1 MRKGAPSSGRSIRM
15 SANTPE
21 LTLYTY
27 FRSSAAFRVR
37 IALNLKGLEA
47 QQQFVSLLRGEQK
60 DKHYNTLNPQGVV
73 PTLVHDGHV
82 LGQSLAIIEYLEE
95 IAPNPPLLPEAALD
109 RAKVRQMAL
118 TIACEVHPLCNLRV
132 REYLAKTMDE
142 QQVLA
147 WQHHWIGL
155 GLAAMEAMVGDSRFC
170 FGPTVTLA
178 DICLIPQLYNARRV
192 GLDLSP
198 YPKLVRIEAAAY
210 EFAAFQD
217 AHPDRQPDA
226 A

>member
-1 MRKGAPSSGRSIRM
+1 M
-15 SANTPE
+15 SANTD

-47 QQQFVSLLRGEQK
+47 EQRFVHLLRHEQA
-60 DKHYNTLNPQGVV
+60 DSAYRMLNPQAVI
-73 PTLVHDGHV
+73 PTLVHDGHAI
-82 LGQSLAIIEYLEE
+82 GQSLAIIEYLEE
-95 IAPNPPLLPEAALD
+95 TTPNPPLLPPAPHD

-132 REYLAKTMDE
+132 REYLAKSMDE
-142 QQVLA
+142 QQLAA
-147 WQHHWIGL
+147 WQHHWIGT
-155 GLAAMEAMVGDSRFC
+155 GLAAMEAMVDNSRFC
-170 FGPTVTLA
+170 FGPTPTLA
-178 DICLIPQLYNARRV
+178 DICLVPQLYNARRV
-192 GLDLSP
+192 GLDLLP

-217 AHPDRQPDA
+217 AHPDKQPDA